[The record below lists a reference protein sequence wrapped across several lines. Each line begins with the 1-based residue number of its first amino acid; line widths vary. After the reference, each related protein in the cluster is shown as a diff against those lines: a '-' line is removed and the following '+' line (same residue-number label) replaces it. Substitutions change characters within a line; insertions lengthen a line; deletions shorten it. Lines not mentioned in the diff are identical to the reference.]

1 MSLVGYILAWCAPFG
16 CYFFTVQV
24 EYSGYYYYSYY
35 DAGVGLWCAAA
46 NGYTTGYDNSYIGG
60 ATKFARAMAIMAT
73 ILGFLAFVP
82 TMSLSCMS
90 MPNLI
95 LKIVAILW
103 AISGLC
109 LILMLTAMADC
120 KTTFGDSCKIGAGA
134 GLAIVASIFY
144 FVVAAIVF
152 KIPLYES
159 DSGATEGNIKEPHGK
174 NVTIEVTAFPDGT
187 KKTIKTTI
195 DENGNKTVE
204 ETIEEPHE
212 EQYPEEEEVVTSVLP
227 DGSIMTTRTTY
238 DEEGCKIVT
247 ETIEPADSA

>member
-1 MSLVGYILAWCAPFG
+1 MSI
-16 CYFFTVQV
+16 
-24 EYSGYYYYSYY
+24 
-35 DAGVGLWCAAA
+35 
-46 NGYTTGYDNSYIGG
+46 I
-60 ATKFARAMAIMAT
+60 AT

-109 LILMLTAMADC
+109 LILMLTAMVDC
-120 KTTFGDSCKIGAGA
+120 KYYVGDSCKIGAGA
-134 GLAIVASIFY
+134 GLAIVATIFY

-152 KIPLYES
+152 KIPMYES
-159 DSGATEGNIKEPHGK
+159 DSGATEGNSKEPQGR
-174 NVTIEVTAFPDGT
+174 NVTIEIISLPDGT

-195 DENGNKTVE
+195 DKNGNKTVE
-204 ETIEEPHE
+204 ETIEEPRE
-212 EQYPEEEEVVTSVLP
+212 ERYPEEEDVVTSVLP
-227 DGSIMTTRTTY
+227 DGSTKTTRTTY

-247 ETIEPADSA
+247 ETIEPAGSA